1 MRLTSILSS
10 LVIKMKN
17 TLRILTISNLKI
29 NLKEFLPTTTG
40 IHFFLRLKEM
50 AHNIL
55 NTAGRRIKM
64 VGEKK
69 EWSNSWC
76 KSALKM
82 LLSQQVHFSLRAL
95 SIKSLS
101 LNSWRRNRTFTKS
114 LMKMV
119 KIVREM
125 AELDGNNSK
134 HFEDLPRIQPFAHS
148 ALRKALPTAADCSAW
163 TKPNNNILTRSSA

>member
-50 AHNIL
+50 AQNIL

-64 VGEKK
+64 VGERK
-69 EWSNSWC
+69 E
-76 KSALKM
+76 
-82 LLSQQVHFSLRAL
+82 
-95 SIKSLS
+95 
-101 LNSWRRNRTFTKS
+101 
-114 LMKMV
+114 
-119 KIVREM
+119 
-125 AELDGNNSK
+125 
-134 HFEDLPRIQPFAHS
+134 
-148 ALRKALPTAADCSAW
+148 
-163 TKPNNNILTRSSA
+163 